1 MAIYFV
7 VDMKSF
13 YASVECVLRGL
24 DPLETSLVVADES
37 KGKGTICLAIS
48 PKMKSLGVKNRCRLF
63 EIEIK
68 DFIIAKPQMK
78 KYIEFSADI
87 YGVLLKLFDKKDI
100 FVYSIDECF
109 IDVTSYLKFFKI
121 DKFKLAQKVIFSI
134 KEETGIPAAV
144 GIGTNLFLAKVALD
158 ICAKKQK
165 DFVAF
170 LDEELFKKHLWHH
183 RPLKDFWQ
191 ISTGISSRLA
201 KFAIYDMFALAHFNY
216 NSLKR
221 EFGINAEL
229 LFDHAW
235 GKESCTIADIK
246 SYERKS
252 HSLSSNQVLS
262 KPYFY
267 DDAFLVLKEM
277 VENLC
282 LDMTRK
288 KLVASVVHLRISYQ
302 DKTASSASK
311 KMDVTTNLYSFV
323 FPFFR
328 NLFNKMVDTKKLI
341 RKIGISF
348 SHVVSEDFEQ
358 YLLFHDRKE
367 ILRQKKLAKMVVS
380 VHDKFGKNSLL
391 KGNSLLEN
399 ATQRER
405 NKLVGGHSA

>member
-24 DPLETSLVVADES
+24 DPLETSLVVADKS

-87 YGVLLKLFDKKDI
+87 YGILLKLFDKKDI

-288 KLVASVVHLRISYQ
+288 KLVASVVHLKISYQ

-311 KMDVTTNLYSFV
+311 KIDVTTNLYSFV
-323 FPFFR
+323 FPFFK

-348 SHVVSEDFEQ
+348 SHVVSDDFEQ

-391 KGNSLLEN
+391 KGISLLEN

>member
-24 DPLETSLVVADES
+24 DPLETSLVVADKS

-170 LDEELFKKHLWHH
+170 LDEELFKKYLWHH
-183 RPLKDFWQ
+183 RPLIDFWK

-323 FPFFR
+323 FPFFK

-358 YLLFHDRKE
+358 FLLFHDRKE

-391 KGNSLLEN
+391 KGISLLEN

>member
-262 KPYFY
+262 KLYFY
-267 DDAFLVLKEM
+267 DDVFLVLKEM

-323 FPFFR
+323 FPFFK

-380 VHDKFGKNSLL
+380 VHEKFGKNSLL
-391 KGNSLLEN
+391 KGISLLEN

>member
-68 DFIIAKPQMK
+68 DFIIAKPKIK

-170 LDEELFKKHLWHH
+170 LDEELFKKYLWHH
-183 RPLKDFWQ
+183 RPLKDF
-191 ISTGISSRLA
+191 
-201 KFAIYDMFALAHFNY
+201 
-216 NSLKR
+216 
-221 EFGINAEL
+221 
-229 LFDHAW
+229 
-235 GKESCTIADIK
+235 
-246 SYERKS
+246 
-252 HSLSSNQVLS
+252 
-262 KPYFY
+262 
-267 DDAFLVLKEM
+267 
-277 VENLC
+277 
-282 LDMTRK
+282 
-288 KLVASVVHLRISYQ
+288 
-302 DKTASSASK
+302 
-311 KMDVTTNLYSFV
+311 
-323 FPFFR
+323 
-328 NLFNKMVDTKKLI
+328 
-341 RKIGISF
+341 
-348 SHVVSEDFEQ
+348 
-358 YLLFHDRKE
+358 
-367 ILRQKKLAKMVVS
+367 
-380 VHDKFGKNSLL
+380 
-391 KGNSLLEN
+391 
-399 ATQRER
+399 
-405 NKLVGGHSA
+405 

>member
-1 MAIYFV
+1 MTIYFV
-7 VDMKSF
+7 IDMKSF

-24 DPLETSLVVADES
+24 DPLKTSLVVADES
-37 KGKGTICLAIS
+37 KGEGTICLAIS

-170 LDEELFKKHLWHH
+170 LDEELFKKYLWHH

-246 SYERKS
+246 SYERKN

-302 DKTASSASK
+302 DKTSSSVSK

-323 FPFFR
+323 FPFFK

-391 KGNSLLEN
+391 KGISLLEN

>member
-24 DPLETSLVVADES
+24 DPLKTSLVVADES

-201 KFAIYDMFALAHFNY
+201 KFAIYDMFELAHFNY

-323 FPFFR
+323 FPFFK

-391 KGNSLLEN
+391 KGISLLEN